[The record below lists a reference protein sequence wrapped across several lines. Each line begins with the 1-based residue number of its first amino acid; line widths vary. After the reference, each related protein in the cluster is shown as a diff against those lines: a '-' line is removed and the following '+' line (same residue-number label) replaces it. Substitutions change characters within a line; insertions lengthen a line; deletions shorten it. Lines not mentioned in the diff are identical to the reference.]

1 MKSSVDDRSLPCEER
16 ICSRASKRLMRTGM
30 LSPATDPEKPASE
43 LLAAGD
49 ADGGLLSSSGEHGRD
64 AAALHSPSF
73 DAQLA
78 AETCFRCF
86 GFSVVR
92 RPSSTC
98 AGASRSSAGIRSLAA
113 SPAAPPARA
122 LPVFPSALL
131 LPGALGLRAVE
142 GVFALAVV
150 VRGVGRRGFPTWIAA
165 DVCGSLPAMH
175 FPSTAADCPNNRA
188 ERCPSPRFR
197 IFLTPPPTPG
207 FTTPGE
213 RDPFLT
219 SLPVARPGASSST
232 PTAVFRV
239 PLPFWR
245 SEFGRR
251 APVFVLVRGAG
262 FASFLFSQIKFCSAS
277 LKWVPT
283 EDRLELHVA
292 WRWSL
297 LGGFSRSSRSSTSF
311 SRFSSTSESNAHPTA
326 SAAPPLAGGA

>member
-49 ADGGLLSSSGEHGRD
+49 ADGGVALVKRRTWSGRRGTTLSEFLMHSLLRRLVS
-64 AAALHSPSF
+64 AV
-73 DAQLA
+73 LA
-78 AETCFRCF
+78 FPWCGDPPVLVLGPRGARRVFAC
-86 GFSVVR
+86 GF
-92 RPSSTC
+92 
-98 AGASRSSAGIRSLAA
+98 
-113 SPAAPPARA
+113 
-122 LPVFPSALL
+122 F